1 MIVIIGGGV
10 IGCGVACELSK
21 TYEDIFLIERNP
33 GITTGENQSTR
44 NSGVIHSG
52 IYYDQETRPLKA
64 AFCVEGNQLLYDF
77 CREHRVPAIKTGK
90 MVVATTDEEDAV
102 LDFYLGQGNRNLV
115 PGLKKISG
123 ARVRRL
129 EPNVKAKSA
138 LLVPTAGIVDPPTLV
153 YRLHTLADQK
163 GVRFM
168 TGTAV
173 TGVAGAGRSI
183 RVELRYPDG
192 KIDSVEAG
200 IVINACGID
209 ACTVARFFNSGS
221 PYELDPVRGETYSF
235 YGHRRPELQLR
246 GMNVYP
252 TPTAVV
258 TPYGRHF
265 TVGIHLTPTFES
277 IEYPPAMGS
286 TVTVGPKLVPAGNG
300 ETEAGPTVD
309 ADVFVQAVRPFFPGI
324 RKEDLAWHQSGL
336 QARLKKH
343 PDFVLVQEETAPN
356 LIHLLGIDS
365 PGLTAAL
372 AIARK
377 VKTMVDEMN

>member
-1 MIVIIGGGV
+1 MIAIIGGGV
-10 IGCGVACELSK
+10 IGCAVAWELSK
-21 TYEDIFLIERNP
+21 TYKDIFLFEKNP

-64 AFCVEGNQLLYDF
+64 ALCVEGNRLLYDF
-77 CREHRVPAIKTGK
+77 CEDHRVAAIKTGK
-90 MVVATTDEEDAV
+90 MVVATTEEEDAV
-102 LDFYLGQGNRNLV
+102 LDFYLEQGRKNGV
-115 PGLKKISG
+115 PGLEKISG
-123 ARVRRL
+123 EKVRAL
-129 EPNVKAKSA
+129 EPNVRARSA
-138 LLVPTAGIVDPPTLV
+138 LLVPSAGIVDPPTLV
-153 YRLHTLADQK
+153 YRLHTLADQN
-163 GVRFM
+163 GVQFL
-168 TGTAV
+168 TGTVVIGLA
-173 TGVAGAGRSI
+173 TDGHSI

-192 KIDSVEAG
+192 KEDSVEAG

-209 ACTVARFFNSGS
+209 TDRVARFFNSGS
-221 PYELDPVRGETYSF
+221 PYELDPVRGETYCF
-235 YGHRRPELQLR
+235 YGNRRPELQIR
-246 GMNVYP
+246 GKNVYP

-258 TPYGRHF
+258 THSGRHF

-277 IEYPPAMGS
+277 IDYPPSIGS
-286 TVTVGPKLVPAGNG
+286 TVTVGPKLVPADNR
-300 ETEAGPTVD
+300 ETAGGPTVD
-309 ADVFVQAVRPFFPGI
+309 VDVFVQAVRPFFPGI

-336 QARLKKH
+336 QARLKKY
-343 PDFVLVQEETAPN
+343 PDFVFVHEETAPN